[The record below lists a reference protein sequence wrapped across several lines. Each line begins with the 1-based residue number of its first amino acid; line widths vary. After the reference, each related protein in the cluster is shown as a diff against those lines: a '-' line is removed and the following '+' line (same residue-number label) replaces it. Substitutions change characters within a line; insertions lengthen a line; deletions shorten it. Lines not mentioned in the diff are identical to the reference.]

1 LTDTQKFP
9 VLAFIDIGIYGFIV
23 IGFVCLLVFVA
34 RLVFEPKS
42 LLADIKEALT
52 SSILLVFG
60 VFAIWVL
67 LMMWILDLF

>member
-1 LTDTQKFP
+1 M
-9 VLAFIDIGIYGFIV
+9 

-52 SSILLVFG
+52 PSILLVFG
-60 VFAIWVL
+60 VFAIWVIS
-67 LMMWILDLF
+67 MIWILDLF